1 MAVIGIDLGTTNSL
15 ASVWRNGRC
24 ELIPNSLG
32 EYLTP
37 SVVSVDENGDILTGK
52 VAKERLIS
60 HPERTA
66 SSFKRFMGTK
76 KTYTLGPH
84 TFRPEDLSSFIIRQ
98 LKADAEA
105 YLKEPVTEAVIS
117 VPAYFNDRQRS
128 STRLAG
134 ELAGLKVERII
145 NEPSAAA
152 LANRGMADLEKVFL
166 VFDLGGGTLDVSI
179 VELFENIVQIV
190 AISGDNHLG
199 GDDFDAAIAQRF
211 FQTYPELSDELTVQ
225 ERNSVLRLAERCK
238 IALSSQSVAGFVY
251 DHHGKQYEMVLDEKQ
266 LIECCASLFEKIKK
280 VIRQALRDSGKN
292 IFDID
297 AIILVGGSSKMPAVQ
312 KYLKH
317 LTGRQMINRISPDY
331 AVSIGTGIATGIKS
345 RNGEIKDLVLCDICP
360 FSLGMSVYD
369 EELNRLVFTPIL
381 EKNTPLPASKIKA
394 FWTRYDSD
402 DVTISVYQGESQ
414 NLDNDLLIDKFKVRF
429 PSKVRKNTRFFVR
442 FTYDINGILDI
453 EVFPESGDKPY
464 VEEIIN
470 RSTLS
475 ETEFKQ
481 HMAAMNQLKLS
492 PNGQDE
498 NSLLLARGGRLYAET
513 SGETRTEIEKALTS
527 FECALNQRGIVEI
540 ERSKRYLTELL
551 DQIEDI
557 DFGLNEDDF
566 T

>member
-1 MAVIGIDLGTTNSL
+1 LAVIGIDLGTTNSL
-15 ASVWRNGRC
+15 ASVWQNGKC
-24 ELIPNSLG
+24 KLIPNSLG

-37 SVVSVDENGDILTGK
+37 SVVSIDENGEILTGK
-52 VAKERLIS
+52 IAKERLIS
-60 HPERTA
+60 HPDRTA

-76 KTYTLGPH
+76 KTYTLGSQ

-128 STRLAG
+128 STKLAG

-152 LANRGMADLEKVFL
+152 LANRGMADLEKTFL

-179 VELFENIVQIV
+179 VEMFENIVQIV

-199 GDDFDAAIAQRF
+199 GDDFDAAIAERF
-211 FQTYPELSDELTVQ
+211 LKTYPELKGVLTEQ

-251 DHHGKQYEMVLDEKQ
+251 DYHGKQYEMVLNEKQ
-266 LIECCASLFEKIKK
+266 LIECCASLFERIKK
-280 VIRQALRDSGKN
+280 VIRQALRDSGEN

-297 AIILVGGSSKMPAVQ
+297 AIILVGGSSKMPVVQ

-317 LTGRQMINRISPDY
+317 LTGREMICQISPDF
-331 AVSIGTGIATGIKS
+331 AVGIGAGIVTGIKS
-345 RNGEIKDLVLCDICP
+345 RSGEIKDLVLCDICP
-360 FSLGMSVYD
+360 FSLGMDVYD
-369 EELNRLVFTPIL
+369 EVLNRSVFSPII
-381 EKNTPLPASKIKA
+381 EKNTPLPTSKVKSYV
-394 FWTRYDSD
+394 TRFNTDY
-402 DVTISVYQGESQ
+402 VNVSVYQGESQ
-414 NLDNDLLIDKFKVRF
+414 NLDNNLLIDKFKVRF
-429 PSKVRKNTRFFVR
+429 PSKVPKGTVFYVR
-442 FTYDINGILDI
+442 YTYDINGILDI
-453 EVFPESGDKPY
+453 EVFPESADKPY

-475 ETEFKQ
+475 EEEFKQ
-481 HMAAMNQLKLS
+481 HMAAMSQLKLS

-498 NSLLLARGGRLYAET
+498 DNLLIARGERLYAET
-513 SGETRTEIEKALTS
+513 SGETRREIERALTF
-527 FECALNQRGIVEI
+527 FECALKQNGIVEI
-540 ERSKRYLTELL
+540 ERAKRNLTDLL
-551 DQIEDI
+551 DQIEDT

-566 T
+566 I